1 MKINKYLEELGLTQ
15 MDMPGY
21 YNPEEINEKTEG
33 LPGADCRN
41 QEDEQGF
48 CSYEFFNL
56 DYTLDLFV
64 YSKLCYYREHI
75 AELATPGRLCANF
88 SSEKSE
94 EQEKMPQKLWLEILD
109 QIIEGFKIAIVG
121 LTEGQE
127 GIDQF
132 KIDRARHLLA
142 EYWDC
147 LWY

>member
-1 MKINKYLEELGLTQ
+1 MKINKYLEELGLIQ

-21 YNPEEINEKTEG
+21 YNPEEINEENKG

-56 DYTLDLFV
+56 DYTLNLFV

-75 AELATPGRLCANF
+75 AELVTPGRFCANF

>member
-1 MKINKYLEELGLTQ
+1 M
-15 MDMPGY
+15 
-21 YNPEEINEKTEG
+21 
-33 LPGADCRN
+33 
-41 QEDEQGF
+41 
-48 CSYEFFNL
+48 
-56 DYTLDLFV
+56 
-64 YSKLCYYREHI
+64 YSKLCYYRKHI
-75 AELATPGRLCANF
+75 AELVTPGRLCANF

>member
-1 MKINKYLEELGLTQ
+1 
-15 MDMPGY
+15 
-21 YNPEEINEKTEG
+21 
-33 LPGADCRN
+33 
-41 QEDEQGF
+41 
-48 CSYEFFNL
+48 
-56 DYTLDLFV
+56 
-64 YSKLCYYREHI
+64 
-75 AELATPGRLCANF
+75 
-88 SSEKSE
+88 
-94 EQEKMPQKLWLEILD
+94 MPQKLWLEILD